1 MTDVSSVS
9 DFEDQVPVAPILIK
23 TKQGHKKLIIF
34 FIVVSFTALM
44 VTSIA
49 LVQQIKD
56 EGIVDSY
63 VFTGKVLVGS
73 AFLLRV
79 IFLIVLEIYRTR
91 YIRKVLVYKA
101 TAFNVYIIL
110 RYLCTLLFMV
120 PIMLVSYFY
129 FGF

>member
-79 IFLIVLEIYRTR
+79 IFLIVLEIYRTQ
-91 YIRKVLVYKA
+91 K
-101 TAFNVYIIL
+101 
-110 RYLCTLLFMV
+110 YLFIKQLLSTSTL
-120 PIMLVSYFY
+120 S
-129 FGF
+129 